1 LAFTYTYEW
10 ASESGIGV
18 VMSNTNADDKLIGF
32 EYQFYYFVLILLKMG
47 KHDKVGFEVKEDVH
61 QESEDKLILYQLKH
75 TIQTTSSG
83 LPKNL
88 TTSDK
93 DLWKTL
99 SLWIDIIKEESD
111 KESFI
116 QNTKFVFVSNKSDS
130 DTNDFLFNYKN
141 FKDTNDFQNLENFL
155 NTYKNSA
162 NDTIKKYLINI
173 CDFELKELFFK
184 SISFEL
190 NLDNVIEQIKEE
202 LQYGKSIKESRV
214 DNVFHKLI
222 GVLKEDFFKKV
233 KDKESFEF
241 SSEDFYLKT
250 IAFFKEARSDRLPFQ
265 DLDSYSKD
273 IDTKDMIFA
282 KQLLDI
288 GFDDE
293 KMYEAD
299 YNRLLIETNLKQ
311 LYQDGEI
318 TKDDIERFE
327 TNTIETWKEYFE
339 EKYLEDT
346 NKNDTEAK
354 KLFLNIMKLD
364 LRLAGQKLEWKKAS
378 KGQFI
383 SISNIPKIGWKHNW
397 ESEYVNED

>member
-1 LAFTYTYEW
+1 
-10 ASESGIGV
+10 
-18 VMSNTNADDKLIGF
+18 MSNTNAADKLMGF

-47 KHDKVGFEVKEDVH
+47 KDDKVGFEVKEDVH

-83 LPKNL
+83 MPKNL

-130 DTNDFLFNYKN
+130 DTNDFLLNYKN
-141 FKDTNDFQNLENFL
+141 FKDTNDFQILENFL

-173 CDFELKELFFK
+173 CNFELKVLFFK

-190 NLDNVIEQIKEE
+190 NLDNIIDQIKEE
-202 LQYGKSIKESRV
+202 LQYRKSIKESRV

-250 IAFFKEARSDRLPFQ
+250 IAIFKEARSDRLPFQ

-288 GFDDE
+288 GFDNE

-299 YNRLLIETNLKQ
+299 YNRLLMETNLKQ

-364 LRLAGQKLEWKKAS
+364 LKLAGQELEWKEAS

-383 SISNIPKIGWKHNW
+383 SVSNIPKIGWKHNW